1 MAKVSKLSKMSKTIC
16 LHSLLGLLASVIISS
31 CFYDIQNDLE
41 QENRGHCGD
50 DLVQLQ
56 SNVARSFQD
65 GSITLAI
72 KFLHFSVSK
81 GLQFRYVSPMQPA
94 PSTISMMF
102 WVALTRSVSSMSN
115 DSL

>member
-50 DLVQLQ
+50 DLGEFKPIHVNNL
-56 SNVARSFQD
+56 V
-65 GSITLAI
+65 T
-72 KFLHFSVSK
+72 V
-81 GLQFRYVSPMQPA
+81 LQFLFFFCLVTIQVCVIHFYQISP
-94 PSTISMMF
+94 
-102 WVALTRSVSSMSN
+102 
-115 DSL
+115 